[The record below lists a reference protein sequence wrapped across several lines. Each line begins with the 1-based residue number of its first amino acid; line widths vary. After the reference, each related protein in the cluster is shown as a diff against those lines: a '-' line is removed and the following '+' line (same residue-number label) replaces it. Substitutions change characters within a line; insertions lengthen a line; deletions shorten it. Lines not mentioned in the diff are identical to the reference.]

1 MRDYVCAVTAGVID
15 GTVVL
20 DLNTQE
26 RSANGPYLTVAL
38 MPKTEKIVH
47 SQVGAGCVYPALLTP
62 ADGVA
67 GTHGRIRGVV
77 HASEGRL
84 SNAAPN
90 HAQDRH

>member
-1 MRDYVCAVTAGVID
+1 MCSLGTTTACINAATLALIDAGIPMKDYVCAVTAGVID

-47 SQVGAGCVYPALLTP
+47 TQVCLVSAWLC
-62 ADGVA
+62 
-67 GTHGRIRGVV
+67 
-77 HASEGRL
+77 
-84 SNAAPN
+84 
-90 HAQDRH
+90 